1 MEGSYDPQRGCDS
14 QVENHWSSTTCV
26 GTHMVSVVVAVSLI
40 PRNAL
45 TPLPGICRHVLL
57 AALLGGST
65 PGPLMHSRSLSRA
78 FPWEQAVADPLPQQT
93 NPSPCTSWGSLVL
106 PGDRFVKSLLIGLC
120 VPFASSH
127 INWGDW
133 TPASPAALFLLS
145 APCVDR
151 PFGKIFFHF
160 FSFLFFFIALFFH
173 FLHTPYETRQLP
185 SGQALP
191 YYVND
196 LGKVEWPGFPDT

>member
-1 MEGSYDPQRGCDS
+1 
-14 QVENHWSSTTCV
+14 
-26 GTHMVSVVVAVSLI
+26 MVFVVVAVSLI
-40 PRNAL
+40 PRSAL

-57 AALLGGST
+57 AALLGGSP

-78 FPWEQAVADPLPQQT
+78 FPWEQAVADPLPQRT

-106 PGDRFVKSLLIGLC
+106 PGDCFVKSLLIGLC

-133 TPASPAALFLLS
+133 TPASLAALFLLS

-160 FSFLFFFIALFFH
+160 
-173 FLHTPYETRQLP
+173 LHTPYETRQLP
-185 SGQALP
+185 SGQALL

>member
-40 PRNAL
+40 PRSAL

-65 PGPLMHSRSLSRA
+65 PGPLLHSRSLSRA
-78 FPWEQAVADPLPQQT
+78 FPWEQAVADPLPQRT

-133 TPASPAALFLLS
+133 TPASLAALFLLS

-160 FSFLFFFIALFFH
+160 FSFLFFFFH
-173 FLHTPYETRQLP
+173 SFILSFLTYSLRD
-185 SGQALP
+185 QAAPFWTSTSVLC
-191 YYVND
+191 
-196 LGKVEWPGFPDT
+196 E